1 MGRDAFQKAAEAGD
15 MTALAETLDPN
26 IRFRG
31 PAFAEP
37 AQGREQV
44 AAILSAAFQQ
54 VYQDFRYVEVV
65 AGANRTVLLFTARVG
80 DHQMEGAQVLAFGPA
95 DTVTELVVM
104 VRPAP
109 AALALGEAILSHL
122 TADPRIQA

>member
-1 MGRDAFQKAAEAGD
+1 MGRDAFQTAAEAGD

-54 VYQDFRYVEVV
+54 VYQDFRYVDVV
-65 AGANRTVLLFTARVG
+65 EGANRTVLLFRARVG
-80 DHQMEGAQVLAFGPA
+80 DHQMEGAQATPSRIESSTRATAVN
-95 DTVTELVVM
+95 
-104 VRPAP
+104 AP
-109 AALALGEAILSHL
+109 RSLY
-122 TADPRIQA
+122 TTTRIPGAMARRSASAG